1 MPFLEPLV
9 GCVAPCVLQ
18 RRAACLRGSRV
29 DGRTKRSGEQCN
41 FYIFYEVDDEE
52 VPTALRLEEYGVDE
66 ECGWVLLEA
75 EREGAA
81 RRSPPLW
88 PSDC

>member
-1 MPFLEPLV
+1 MRV
-9 GCVAPCVLQ
+9 SVCCSGGCVFD
-18 RRAACLRGSRV
+18 S
-29 DGRTKRSGEQCN
+29 RTKRSGEQCN

>member
-1 MPFLEPLV
+1 M

-29 DGRTKRSGEQCN
+29 DGRTRSGEQCN

-52 VPTALRLEEYGVDE
+52 APTALRLRSMASMRSAAGCYSRRSG
-66 ECGWVLLEA
+66 
-75 EREGAA
+75 EGAA
-81 RRSPPLW
+81 RRLAAVAE
-88 PSDC
+88 